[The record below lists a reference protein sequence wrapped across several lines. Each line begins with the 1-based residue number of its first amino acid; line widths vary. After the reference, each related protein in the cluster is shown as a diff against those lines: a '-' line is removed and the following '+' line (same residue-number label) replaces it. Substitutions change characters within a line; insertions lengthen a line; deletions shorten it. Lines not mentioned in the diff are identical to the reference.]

1 MNILLKVSAIG
12 GLAGLISEMWY
23 FNDYWRPPT
32 LLGNSKISIED
43 FLFGFSFTGIAAL
56 VYKVIVRKRPIQA
69 KSRKK
74 LFLLFFIIGFLSLLL
89 FSNLLKINSI
99 FVSSIAFLAFSMLMV
114 LLRKDLII
122 QAVMSGL
129 LSLAIIIPVYIFL
142 FDVLSPHYWS
152 NYWLLSNTI
161 FGMKIL
167 GNIPL
172 TELLWYFSWGC
183 FAGIAFDF
191 YHGR

>member
-74 LFLLFFIIGFLSLLL
+74 LFLLF
-89 FSNLLKINSI
+89 
-99 FVSSIAFLAFSMLMV
+99 
-114 LLRKDLII
+114 
-122 QAVMSGL
+122 
-129 LSLAIIIPVYIFL
+129 
-142 FDVLSPHYWS
+142 
-152 NYWLLSNTI
+152 
-161 FGMKIL
+161 L
-167 GNIPL
+167 G
-172 TELLWYFSWGC
+172 T
-183 FAGIAFDF
+183 D
-191 YHGR
+191 